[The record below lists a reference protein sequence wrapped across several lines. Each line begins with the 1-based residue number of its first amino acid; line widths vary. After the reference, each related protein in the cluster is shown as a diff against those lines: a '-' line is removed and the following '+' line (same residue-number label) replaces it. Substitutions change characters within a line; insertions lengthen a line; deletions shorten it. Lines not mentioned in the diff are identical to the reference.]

1 MKRIVQFILST
12 ALMMSVTGCANS
24 SKTYNIKF
32 VNEDET
38 VLQEMTVKRGVVP
51 EYTGETPKK
60 IQNMEYTYS
69 FSGWTP
75 QVVAAKADATY
86 TATYE
91 SVKRKYTITFNN
103 LDGTLLSS
111 SLVEYGT
118 MPTPP
123 SSPTYG
129 PSAKY
134 DYSFKGWDKEIT
146 KVNGDET
153 YTATYNKTIHTFLVT
168 FLDEDETTVLKSERF
183 DYGQTP
189 TCDEPS
195 KPSTVSR
202 VYEFAGWSPVVEPV
216 YKDATYVAHYN
227 ESVRKYTITFLD
239 EDETTVLKTAQME
252 YGEMPTCDNP
262 KKPST
267 ETNSF
272 IFQGWSPEVV
282 AVVSDATYVA
292 TYEMVA
298 RLYEI
303 IFKDND
309 GNIMD
314 IQYLNSGVSPVV
326 PDTNKPDD
334 EEFSYTFVSWDKT
347 IVPATADV
355 TYTATYTK
363 ERIGYY
369 FNKDKLETY
378 VGASLTDV
386 TDNKDVTSIMGENR
400 GGTLPGTGG
409 RYLQYQ
415 AAEAHTYKISLPKI
429 DFRVFKSLSSPIR
442 FLCYQND
449 VTFAFTKDLAQAK
462 SGICVTESQLEG
474 RIEVVAT
481 TGNKVDVKLNINPNS
496 SVNISKTFNIKDIY
510 QGNRSIEI
518 YMYNTGGDKY
528 FTIGEFA
535 PRKDRQYQIN
545 KDRILGVNDTYDWAA
560 CYIQTVI
567 GATFL
572 PTSDSAGKYGF
583 NDADTVKLFRNG
595 ELVSNSLIT
604 GTTAASAFVVSNQYF
619 SFGGG
624 GSASDFNWMARMFSS
639 VTTAPID
646 MFQDNDVLVIKGVFV
661 GVVTATDGYEIYV
674 DLSFRI
680 NFVENGY
687 QGTSTGLKFT
697 LL

>member
-12 ALMMSVTGCANS
+12 ALMMSVTSCANS

-60 IQNMEYTYS
+60 IQNAEYTYT

-123 SSPTYG
+123 SEPTYG
-129 PSAKY
+129 PTAKY
-134 DYSFKGWDKEIT
+134 DYSFKGWDKEIV
-146 KVNGDET
+146 KVTGDET
-153 YTATYNKTIHTFLVT
+153 YTATYNKAVHNYLIT

-195 KPSTVSR
+195 KPSTVSK
-202 VYEFAGWSPVVEPV
+202 VYEFAGWSPMVEPV
-216 YKDATYVAHYN
+216 YKDQTYVAHYD

-239 EDETTVLKTAQME
+239 EDQTTVLKTGQLE

-272 IFQGWSPEVV
+272 LFNGWSPEVV

-400 GGTLPGTGG
+400 GGTLPGTSG

-415 AAEAHTYKISLPKI
+415 AAEAHMYKISLPKI
-429 DFRVFKSLSSPIR
+429 DFRVFKSLSSSVR

-449 VTFAFTKDLAQAK
+449 VTFAFTEDNARNK
-462 SGICVTESQLEG
+462 SGICLTTSQQSG

-481 TGNKVDVKLNINPNS
+481 TGNRVEVKLNISPES
-496 SVNISKTFNIKDIY
+496 STCISKVFNIKDIY
-510 QGNRSIEI
+510 QGNRSIDI

-545 KDRILGVNDTYDWAA
+545 KDRLLGVNNTYSWAA

-567 GATFL
+567 GTTFL
-572 PTSDSAGKYGF
+572 PTSESPNKYGF
-583 NDADTVKLFRNG
+583 NDADTVKLFRNN
-595 ELVSNSLIT
+595 ELVTNAVIT
-604 GTTAASAFVVSNQYF
+604 GNTTANAFILSNQYF

-624 GSASDFNWMARMFSS
+624 GSLSDFNWMARILSS
-639 VTTAPID
+639 SSTAPID
-646 MFQDNDVLVIKGVFV
+646 VFQDNDVVVINGVLVGFASD
-661 GVVTATDGYEIYV
+661 TTGYEINV
-674 DLSFRI
+674 NLTFRI

-687 QGTSTGLKFT
+687 QGTSLGLAFT